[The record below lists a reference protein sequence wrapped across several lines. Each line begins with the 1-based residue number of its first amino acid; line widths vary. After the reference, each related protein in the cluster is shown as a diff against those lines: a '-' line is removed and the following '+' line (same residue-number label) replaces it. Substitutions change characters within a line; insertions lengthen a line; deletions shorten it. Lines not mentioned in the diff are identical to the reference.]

1 MLKNQFNTNFMK
13 DNMNPSSIE
22 TNISNNKTLIDGD
35 LDYSLQKSLEHYDKV
50 LSQLKDTKT
59 ITIATD
65 QNIDSLPTIF
75 KPSTVPI

>member
-13 DNMNPSSIE
+13 DNMNLSSIE
-22 TNISNNKTLIDGD
+22 TNISKNKTLIDGD